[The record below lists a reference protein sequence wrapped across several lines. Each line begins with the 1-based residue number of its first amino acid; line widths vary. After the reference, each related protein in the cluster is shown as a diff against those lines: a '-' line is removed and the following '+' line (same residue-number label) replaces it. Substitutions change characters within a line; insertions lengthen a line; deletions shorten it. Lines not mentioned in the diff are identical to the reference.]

1 MKLFLIYIILAYLAA
16 ALQGLFFH
24 GIKPD
29 LILVLVCF
37 YSTMERQTH
46 YAAYGALTGL
56 MLDVAS
62 GFVIGPNLLSKV
74 IDAYLARKVRD
85 NLFQW
90 NIIIITCMIAILSVV
105 DIVVTDAILETF
117 TKMSF
122 VNRSWSISV
131 LGTVYTGIS
140 AVLLYLLFNRTKFRL
155 LA

>member
-1 MKLFLIYIILAYLAA
+1 MKLFFIYIVLAYLAA
-16 ALQGLFFH
+16 AMQGLFFH

-74 IDAYLARKVRD
+74 IVAYLARKVRD

-105 DIVVTDAILETF
+105 DIVVTNAILETF
-117 TKMSF
+117 TEMSF

-131 LGTVYTGIS
+131 MGTVYTGIS
-140 AVLLYLLFNRTKFRL
+140 AMLLYLLFHRIKFRL

>member
-1 MKLFLIYIILAYLAA
+1 MKQFFIYIALAYLAA
-16 ALQGLFFH
+16 AMQGLFFH

-29 LILVLVCF
+29 LILVLVFF
-37 YSTMERQTH
+37 YSTMDRRTY

-74 IDAYLARKVRD
+74 IVAYFARKVRD

-105 DIVVTDAILETF
+105 DIVVADAILETF

-122 VNRSWSISV
+122 VNRSWSIPV
-131 LGTVYTGIS
+131 MGTIYTGIS
-140 AVLLYLLFNRTKFRL
+140 AVLLYLLFNRIKFRL

>member
-1 MKLFLIYIILAYLAA
+1 MKLFFIYIILAYLAA
-16 ALQGLFFH
+16 AMQGLFFH

-74 IDAYLARKVRD
+74 IVAYLARKVRE

-105 DIVVTDAILETF
+105 DIVVTYAILETF
-117 TKMSF
+117 TAMSF
-122 VNRSWSISV
+122 VNRSWSLSV
-131 LGTVYTGIS
+131 MGTVYTGIS
-140 AVLLYLLFNRTKFRL
+140 AVLLYLLFNRIKFRL

>member
-1 MKLFLIYIILAYLAA
+1 MKLFLAYIILAYLAA
-16 ALQGLFFH
+16 AMQGLFFH

-37 YSTMERQTH
+37 YSTMDRQTH

-56 MLDVAS
+56 ILDVAS
-62 GFVIGPNLLSKV
+62 GFIIGPNVLSKV
-74 IDAYLARKVRD
+74 IAAFLARKVRD

-90 NIIIITCMIAILSVV
+90 NIIIITFMIAILSVV
-105 DIVVTDAILETF
+105 DIVVTDAVLETF

-122 VNRSWSISV
+122 VNRSWSISIM
-131 LGTVYTGIS
+131 GTVYTGIS